1 MTQTARVYGGSL
13 YDLAAEEKLTEQI
26 LEQMK
31 EIRRIFSE
39 NPEYVSLLGQP
50 SIPKKEREDMIE
62 KAFGSQAER
71 YLVNFIKLL
80 CDRSILM
87 EFAGCCEEFTRRYH
101 A

>member
-50 SIPKKEREDMIE
+50 SIP
-62 KAFGSQAER
+62 
-71 YLVNFIKLL
+71 
-80 CDRSILM
+80 IL
-87 EFAGCCEEFTRRYH
+87 
-101 A
+101 